1 MNDIYTQINE
11 LFDEMK
17 REGSRPSITQIAK
30 KLGVSEE
37 RVRRTLITE
46 GKWKSK
52 TSAEVM
58 QLFQKQYT
66 VSQIAE
72 ALCISEKNV
81 QSYLPYS
88 RGMYGGEQTIEA
100 ERCGQYRARMKSA
113 EEKMNNPERKATEM
127 KEINRPATF
136 LEYEAEKGNEN
147 AREAVQKWYQKLES
161 IRLETEQLWDRM
173 KSAEMAECI
182 QLANENQAYV
192 QARRGVYQLRL
203 ELSSG
208 SGDGKPDRLG
218 MDEAD
223 WQKFLKLANA
233 KEGISRTI
241 LVPGNMHL
249 HALHYLIQR
258 LFGWQNSHLHRFGLT
273 DADFQRV
280 TAGRLGGWLDLCGTL
295 FRMDSEDFGDIY
307 WDDDYK
313 QGQSVKTW
321 FRKKYMPPYRSLAVT
336 DTFLYNLNR
345 SQEFERRLASNE
357 REGMTP
363 FTRDDLIEE
372 FVRRMHPEFDMN
384 TLLQRIRI
392 QDLFIEEGAFG
403 EDSVSE
409 RLGLWHLLEKG
420 ERGFALEEWE
430 KNSGKN
436 KARKERLLRK
446 LKDLLIL
453 RENIN
458 ECERGVRY
466 GNEERIRK
474 QIGMS
479 PEEYILEVL
488 DFCRLRE
495 WHFQL
500 YSDDVLYYAEANR
513 HSQRY
518 EDAQKVKGQ
527 AVGWDGLRKHMEQV
541 TKLLLIS
548 DSLEETDERIGI
560 LRSEFGQ
567 KVAVMRSN
575 PHYAEIVNH
584 GVSKASGIERLAD
597 ELGIDIRDTMAIGDS
612 DNDLPMLKAAG
623 CSVAMGNALPH
634 VKDAC
639 DYVTGECEA
648 DGFAEAVRRYVLQD
662 V

>member
-58 QLFQKQYT
+58 QLFQKEYT

-100 ERCGQYRARMKSA
+100 KRCGQYRARMKSA

-127 KEINRPATF
+127 KAINRPATF
-136 LEYEAEKGNEN
+136 LEYEAQKGDEN

-173 KSAEMAECI
+173 KNAEMAECI
-182 QLANENQAYV
+182 QLANENQAYAN
-192 QARRGVYQLRL
+192 ARRGVYQLRL

-241 LVPGNMHL
+241 LVPGSMHL

-392 QDLFIEEGAFG
+392 RDLFIEEGAFG

-420 ERGFALEEWE
+420 ERGSALEEWE
-430 KNSGKN
+430 NDFGKN

-458 ECERGVRY
+458 QCERGARY
-466 GNEERIRK
+466 GNEEWIRK
-474 QIGMS
+474 QTGLS
-479 PEEYILEVL
+479 PEEYTREAREEI
-488 DFCRLRE
+488 DRLVME
-495 WHFQL
+495 ELF
-500 YSDDVLYYAEANR
+500 AA
-513 HSQRY
+513 QRY
-518 EDAQKVKGQ
+518 EPGVYPLFSSIMYNYDYGDDWFVKISCEKVYLQ
-527 AVGWDGLRKHMEQV
+527 RKV
-541 TKLLLIS
+541 TP
-548 DSLEETDERIGI
+548 
-560 LRSEFGQ
+560 
-567 KVAVMRSN
+567 A
-575 PHYAEIVNH
+575 
-584 GVSKASGIERLAD
+584 
-597 ELGIDIRDTMAIGDS
+597 RDFYGYPED
-612 DNDLPMLKAAG
+612 LKAAERIICEDARG
-623 CSVAMGNALPH
+623 EVSPALAEQLNRVYESGKPECIALDGMMVLDDVGGTH
-634 VKDAC
+634 GFYERLQTLYGAEPEAKD
-639 DYVTGECEA
+639 GERNGMKQWA
-648 DGFAEAVRRYVLQD
+648 RGQGWNGRMPDKD
-662 V
+662 KII